1 MYMNR
6 FLTCVLYFIVVVVCF
21 SFFPKR
27 ISAQSPKLYSVS
39 PDHVKSVQ
47 KAAAKD
53 PLIQQDIASLSKQ
66 ADQLLDK
73 RIVSVVEKKFATP
86 CGNPH
91 EYMSMAAYF
100 WPDPSKP
107 NGLPYIRKDGQ
118 RNPDND
124 KVTDHKGF
132 DDLIKYVTTL
142 SWAYYFTHNEKYA
155 AKGTE
160 LCKFWFIDTA
170 TYMIPNL
177 NHGQVIMGVDTGRG
191 IGIIDIHLVPELL
204 DAISILETSKSMN
217 KEVAKGIHDW
227 FDQFL
232 VWLQTSKNGQEEF
245 KTKNNHKTYYENLT
259 AAIALFCGK
268 TETAKTIFQN
278 AKILMASQ
286 IEPDGKQPLEL
297 ERTNALS
304 YSTFHLK
311 AWFMLSAQAENMG
324 VDLWHYQTSD
334 GRSIQKAL
342 DFLLPYAMDKKK
354 FDYQQIGKYEEKDLN
369 YLLTLAANKYAGNDY
384 KNRALQM
391 KQYDS
396 PLQNLL
402 YKY

>member
-6 FLTCVLYFIVVVVCF
+6 FLICILYSLIVVTCF

-27 ISAQSPKLYSVS
+27 MSAQSPKLYSVS
-39 PDHVKSVQ
+39 AKQIEAVQ
-47 KAAAKD
+47 KAAAKN

-73 RIVSVVEKKFATP
+73 KIVSVVEKKFATP

-132 DDLIKYVTTL
+132 DDLIKYVSTL

-268 TETAKTIFQN
+268 TETAKTIFNN
-278 AKILMASQ
+278 AKTLMASQ

-324 VDLWHYQTSD
+324 IDLWHYQTND

-369 YLLTLAANKYAGNDY
+369 YLLTLAANKYTGNDY

>member
-1 MYMNR
+1 MKYLHKNLF
-6 FLTCVLYFIVVVVCF
+6 FLLMLVLVACV
-21 SFFPKR
+21 
-27 ISAQSPKLYSVS
+27 SAQSPKLFSVS
-39 PDHVKSVQ
+39 LKHVE
-47 KAAAKD
+47 AARAAYKKD
-53 PLIQQDIASLSKQ
+53 PVLFRDVISLSAQ
-66 ADQLLDK
+66 ADQLMSK
-73 RIVSVVEKKFATP
+73 KIISVVEKKVATP

-107 NGLPYIRKDGQ
+107 NGIPYIRKDGQ

-142 SWAYYFTHNEKYA
+142 SWAYYFTHNENYA
-155 AKGTE
+155 RKGTE

-170 TYMIPNL
+170 TYMLPNL

-217 KEVAKGIHDW
+217 EATAKGIHDW

-232 VWLQTSKNGQEEF
+232 IWLQTSKNGQEEL

-268 TETAKTIFQN
+268 EDKAKEIFNN
-278 AKILMASQ
+278 AKALMASQ

-304 YSTFHLK
+304 YSIFHLK
-311 AWFMLSAQAENMG
+311 AWFMLSTQAENLG
-324 VDLWHYQTSD
+324 IDLWHYQTAD
-334 GRSIQKAL
+334 GRSIEKAL
-342 DFLLPYAMDKKK
+342 DFLLPYAMDKIK

-369 YLLTLAANKYAGNDY
+369 YLLTRAADKYADTNY
-384 KNRALQM
+384 KIRAAQL
-391 KQYDS
+391 KQYDT

-402 YKY
+402 YKYDYVK